1 MAVFS
6 RIRVVG
12 SENSELRGATYPTL
26 SILQDILGKMV
37 CTLTVWGSLTLQV
50 LGSGTWGKMMGR
62 KRKFQRKE
70 ESRRNKGKFL
80 SSVIEEW

>member
-6 RIRVVG
+6 WTRVVG

-50 LGSGTWGKMMGR
+50 FASGTWGKMIRR
-62 KRKFQRKE
+62 KRKFQRKKE
-70 ESRRNKGKFL
+70 RVERIRV
-80 SSVIEEW
+80 SSFPP